1 MRKKYIK
8 VLDDWQLADVLHQ
21 TEETIHRHAFIGSNL
36 TAETELALAHR
47 YRNCLFL
54 GCALPQGFKRQTQD
68 CLFFPNM
75 GELFHLCTQLYTP
88 ERLYEGY
95 EVGNPDTY
103 QQCFDGR
110 VYRHY
115 LKEGKIPENIKETL
129 ARTLHDHSISD
140 CLHEFLAGYAE
151 RNIVGVM
158 GGHGLARTEK
168 SYGEIARLSKC
179 LTEDGFLMVSG
190 GGPGAMEATHLG
202 AWMAGRTEREL
213 QDAIESMSAAPHYTD
228 AGWLDT
234 AMRVREKYPQRDFES
249 LGIPTWLY
257 GHEPSTP
264 LATKIAKYFDNSI
277 REDGILT
284 IAKGGIIYSPGSAGT
299 LQEIFQEAVQDHYLS
314 FGYASPMIFMGV
326 EFWRHEIPVWPFL
339 MDMVERGKYKN
350 LLLSISDS
358 REEIVQTLRA
368 FRSAVS
374 E

>member
-1 MRKKYIK
+1 MRSKYTK
-8 VLDDWQLADVLHQ
+8 VLDDWQLAEVLHSPD
-21 TEETIHRHAFIGSNL
+21 ETIHRHAFIGTNL
-36 TAETELALAHR
+36 TAETDLALSHS

-54 GCALPQGFKRQTQD
+54 GCSLPRGFKRQTQD

-75 GELFHLCTQLYTP
+75 GELFHLCAQLYTP

-95 EVGNPDTY
+95 EIGQPDTY

-115 LKEGKIPENIKETL
+115 LKEGKNPENIKETL

-151 RNIVGVM
+151 RQIVGVM

-168 SYGEIARLSKC
+168 SYRDIVHLSKR
-179 LTEDGFLMVSG
+179 LTEDGFLMVTG

-202 AWMAGRTEREL
+202 AWMAGRTEGEL
-213 QDAIESMSAAPHYTD
+213 QHALEMMASAPRYTD
-228 AGWLDT
+228 TGWLDT
-234 AMRVREKYPQRDFES
+234 AMRVREQFPQRDFES

-264 LATKIAKYFDNSI
+264 FATKIAKYFDNSI

-284 IAKGGIIYSPGSAGT
+284 IAKGGIIYTPGSAGT

-314 FGYASPMIFMGV
+314 YGYASPMIFMGT
-326 EFWRHEIPVWPFL
+326 EFWRVEVPVWPFIT
-339 MDMVERGKYKN
+339 DMVARGKYKN

-358 REEIVQTLRA
+358 EEEIVQTLRA
-368 FRSAVS
+368 FRAAT